1 MKNREFCTYFRPPT
15 TVLFP
20 NTRSRGT
27 LLIEQT
33 SGEGCS
39 TGVPRLARVL
49 GRFVLRAIFVLAIVS
64 VGSRRCAARRG
75 SIQKTKAA
83 RASHPSRFVIADA
96 SVCLLPPEGGR
107 SLRRGVPKN
116 TRQQCL
122 PEARASSLR
131 IQRFHPALEGGLRKR
146 PQRPGTSSLD
156 MNRNSSS
163 DSPSRESPA
172 R

>member
-20 NTRSRGT
+20 NIRSRGT

-49 GRFVLRAIFVLAIVS
+49 GRFVLRAILFWRLFLWDIDAALPS
-64 VGSRRCAARRG
+64 VGRP
-75 SIQKTKAA
+75 KTKAA

-116 TRQQCL
+116 TMRQCL
-122 PEARASSLR
+122 LEAHASSFR
-131 IQRFHPALEGGLRKR
+131 IQHFHPALEGGLRKR